1 MPEIVSLNVRAV
13 DMPLKEVFETA
24 KGSKTVASAAVV
36 EMRLSDGITCLGAAT
51 PAQYVTGE
59 DRDMVLASVESCA
72 SNLVGMEV
80 SSYRRVWNAIAEM
93 LPDRASSRAA
103 LEMTVLDGFCKVY
116 GIPMY
121 RFFGGMLDRVE
132 TDLTI
137 SASASAKR
145 ARELASEAA
154 EQGFNHLKVKVGGKD
169 SDADLARVIAMSEGA
184 PNCTIRLDANQGFS
198 ATFAIEFTK
207 KLLDAGVKVDM
218 LEQPVDRDDLTA
230 LKYVTQHT
238 SVPVFADE
246 SARTPTDAITLIRM
260 DAVDGI
266 NIKIMKSGI
275 SGALDIIALARAAG
289 KELMLGSMIEV
300 GIGLST
306 SAHFACGTGVF
317 SRLDLDAHL
326 LAAEE
331 PYPGGFTA
339 EGPMML
345 ADSAVPGHGAAPR
358 AEA

>member
-1 MPEIVSLNVRAV
+1 MPEIISINARAV

-36 EMRLSDGITCLGAAT
+36 EMRLSNGITCLGAAT

-59 DRDMVLASVESCA
+59 DRDMVLASIESCA

-80 SSYRRVWNAIAEM
+80 SSYRRVFDAIAEM

-103 LEMTVLDGFCKVY
+103 LEMAVLDGFCRLY

-121 RFFGGMLDRVE
+121 KFFGGALDRVE
-132 TDLTI
+132 TDLTVAI
-137 SASASAKR
+137 TNAQR

-154 EQGFNHLKVKVGGKD
+154 ALGFNHLKVKVGSKD
-169 SDADLARVIAMSEGA
+169 PDDDLARVLAMSEGA

-198 ATFAIEFTK
+198 ATFAVEFAK
-207 KLLDAGVKVDM
+207 KLLDAGVRVDM
-218 LEQPVDRDDLTA
+218 LEQPVDRDDLDA

-246 SARTPTDAITLIRM
+246 AVRTPADALRLIEM

-275 SGALDIIALARAAG
+275 SGALDIIALAKAAG

-306 SAHFACGTGVF
+306 SVHFACGTGVF

-345 ADSAVPGHGAAPR
+345 ADSTVPGHGAAPR
-358 AEA
+358 AET